1 MGSPRSVRLVPVLN
15 MTGKGVGGEIAQ
27 SSGAFV
33 FIWTIIALGVTAL
46 ASIILSVRGLRS
58 RRRTTPDKLIRS

>member
-1 MGSPRSVRLVPVLN
+1 

-46 ASIILSVRGLRS
+46 TAVILSVRGLRS
-58 RRRTTPDKLIRS
+58 LRRTIPDKRSNRTGGDQYPPV